1 VRAQARLV
9 AVVIAL
15 LLGGCGSSDSPAPRT
30 AAAPVPGATATAAAP
45 APTATA
51 TTAAGAT
58 ACSPSA
64 PVPPAKVPG
73 APLDTILRVPA
84 GVRHQRVPLVLALHF
99 ASGTGAL
106 MEQATRLTPEGRRRG
121 FAVAYPTASSDNFW
135 AGAGEVGAVMKTL
148 AAVQRVACID
158 PRRMYLVGISNGGG
172 MASVLGCAQ
181 AKRFAA
187 MVLFAPAVGDIGDC
201 HPARPLP
208 VLEIHGTS
216 DPIVPYALGASF
228 IRDWARLDGCGAT
241 PRSST
246 PKPKFERQRWPGCRA
261 GAGVEHL
268 RFTGGRHIELLPEM
282 RAAGV
287 DPANTAWRFLARY
300 RAPAVS

>member
-1 VRAQARLV
+1 VRATATLV
-9 AVVIAL
+9 AVATAL

-30 AAAPVPGATATAAAP
+30 AAAPAA
-45 APTATA
+45 TATA
-51 TTAAGAT
+51 TTAAATT
-58 ACSPSA
+58 ACSPGA
-64 PVPPAKVPG
+64 PAPPAKVPG

-84 GVRHQRVPLVLALHF
+84 QVRHQRAPLVIALHF

-106 MEQATRLTPEGRRRG
+106 MEQSTRLTGEARRRG

-158 PRRMYLVGISNGGG
+158 PRRVYLVGTSNGGG
-172 MASVLGCAQ
+172 MASDLGCAQ

-208 VLEIHGTS
+208 VLEIHGTA
-216 DPIVPYALGASF
+216 DPIVPYAQGASF
-228 IRDWARLDGCGAT
+228 IAAWARLNGCGAT
-241 PRSST
+241 PRRSA
-246 PKPKFERQRWPGCRA
+246 PKPKVARQRWPGCRG
-261 GAGVEHL
+261 GAAVEHL
-268 RFTGGRHIELLPEM
+268 RLQGARHIELLPEM
-282 RAAGV
+282 RAAGI
-287 DPANTAWRFLARY
+287 DPASTAWRFLARF